1 MSENSSPSD
10 LISKQILQTQSSS
23 YTYYSIKSVQDA
35 GLMDINKTP
44 YSIRVLLENVIRN
57 ADIGPATEDH
67 IKLISSWRPDNKPN
81 SEFPYMPGRVLLQ
94 DFTGVPVAVDIAAM
108 RDAVREL
115 GADASMINPIVR
127 SDMVIDHSVQVDHFS
142 TPDALN
148 LNIEMEFDRNTE
160 RYQLLKWAQNAFDN
174 FKIVPRGTGI
184 VNHVNL

>member
-1 MSENSSPSD
+1 M
-10 LISKQILQTQSSS
+10 
-23 YTYYSIKSVQDA
+23 QDA

-67 IKLISSWRPDNKPN
+67 IKLISSWRPNNKPN
-81 SEFPYMPGRVLLQ
+81 NEFPYMPGRVLLQ

-127 SDMVIDHSVQVDHFS
+127 SDMVTIIQ
-142 TPDALN
+142 
-148 LNIEMEFDRNTE
+148 
-160 RYQLLKWAQNAFDN
+160 YK
-174 FKIVPRGTGI
+174 
-184 VNHVNL
+184 